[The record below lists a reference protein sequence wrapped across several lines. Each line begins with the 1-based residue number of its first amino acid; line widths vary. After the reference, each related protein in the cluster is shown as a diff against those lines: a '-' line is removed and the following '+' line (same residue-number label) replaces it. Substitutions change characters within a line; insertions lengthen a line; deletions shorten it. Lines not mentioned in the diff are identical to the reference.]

1 MKTARSPRPRSSAAL
16 PPSVEPAVVEEVG
29 DRLRVRRSGDGAPRE
44 VVEAR
49 LARIPGYVPSVG
61 DRVVVSFGAA
71 ESYVIAVLHAAA
83 PEAWILPD
91 GARAELDGRRLELRD
106 AGGRLLVRYQA
117 GVAEIAAPEGDLRLC
132 APQGRV
138 VLEAGLDVSIEGARD
153 VVHRAGRRLD
163 LAAGA
168 AAAGAA
174 PQVRIEPGSASV
186 KATKVDVQARSSRL
200 VTGEATVE
208 ATVLART
215 LATTAEE
222 VAIHVSR
229 YELTA
234 TRLVEKTRDAFRDAA
249 DLAQSRV
256 GRMRTFV
263 KDVCSVNA
271 RRNVMISKE
280 DTTIRRQEDLLG

>member
-1 MKTARSPRPRSSAAL
+1 MKTTRSPRSRSSAAA

-29 DRLRVRRSGDGAPRE
+29 DRLRVRRSGDGAPRA
-44 VVEAR
+44 VVDAR

-61 DRVVVSFGAA
+61 DRVIVSFGAT

-83 PEAWILPD
+83 PETWVLPD
-91 GARAELDGRRLELRD
+91 GARAELDGGRLELRD
-106 AGGRLLVRYQA
+106 AEGRLLVRYQA

-138 VLEAGLDVSIEGARD
+138 VVEAGLDVSIEGARD

-168 AAAGAA
+168 SDAA

-186 KATKVDVQARSSRL
+186 RAAKIDVQARSSRL
-200 VTGEATVE
+200 VTGVATI
-208 ATVLART
+208 LART
-215 LATTAEE
+215 IATTAEE
-222 VAIHVSR
+222 MAIHVSR
-229 YELTA
+229 HELTA
-234 TRLVEKTRDAFRDAA
+234 TRLVEKTRDAFRDVA

-256 GRMRTFV
+256 GRMRTLV
-263 KDVCSVNA
+263 KDVCSVDA
-271 RRNVMISKE
+271 RRNVMISRE
-280 DTTIRRQEDLLG
+280 DTTIDGKKILLG